1 MNLSENAVGTIHEK
15 YFEVTSLGPDGPT
28 YWCTACSS
36 GRTMKTYD
44 RHRKSKVH
52 KDNVEI
58 ILAEE
63 RMIGQESTSTADVT
77 GQEDVMLGV
86 QTMDNEEPK
95 VVCYD
100 ELYSSDNSDNTS
112 PSDIESEVAP
122 PEPWSSEYRDYFA
135 LKNFDWMLEKEK
147 EALKSIG
154 IIESIWSPV
163 ATDDDCMNEWVVNKE
178 KKANQAEE
186 KEKTKL
192 KKEEE
197 KAAKKEEKSKKKEE
211 NARKKEEKAQQ
222 KAQVDKDR
230 LEALSSLFS
239 TG

>member
-15 YFEVTSLGPDGPT
+15 YNLRSYQKLILGGILDFEVTSLGPDGPT
-28 YWCTACSS
+28 YRCTACSS

-122 PEPWSSEYRDYFA
+122 PEPWSKF
-135 LKNFDWMLEKEK
+135 
-147 EALKSIG
+147 
-154 IIESIWSPV
+154 
-163 ATDDDCMNEWVVNKE
+163 
-178 KKANQAEE
+178 
-186 KEKTKL
+186 
-192 KKEEE
+192 
-197 KAAKKEEKSKKKEE
+197 
-211 NARKKEEKAQQ
+211 
-222 KAQVDKDR
+222 
-230 LEALSSLFS
+230 
-239 TG
+239 